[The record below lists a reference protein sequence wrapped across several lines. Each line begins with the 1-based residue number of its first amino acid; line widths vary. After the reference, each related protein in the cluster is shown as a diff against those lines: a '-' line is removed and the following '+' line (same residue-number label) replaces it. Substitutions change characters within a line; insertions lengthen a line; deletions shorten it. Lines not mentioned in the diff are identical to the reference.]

1 MSAVELIGFIIT
13 MLALVFLF
21 TRQAVEERKRRRNP
35 EGYAKRQEE
44 KAKMIER
51 LLMGGEEEEE
61 EVPMIQ
67 KVLNEPHELEE
78 WEEVKAVAPPPI
90 VQKEEEPLKPTQT
103 AVQEMWESLEDKR
116 SIAVFH
122 AIFGPP
128 KGLG

>member
-21 TRQAVEERKRRRNP
+21 TRQAVEERKRRRDP
-35 EGYAKRQEE
+35 EGYAKRMDE

-51 LLMGGEEEEE
+51 LLTGEVDDEEEE
-61 EVPMIQ
+61 PMIK

-78 WEEVKAVAPPPI
+78 WEKVKEPTALPV
-90 VQKEEEPLKPTQT
+90 VQKVAEPKQT
-103 AVQEMWESLEDKR
+103 DQSSALTMWESLEDKR

-128 KGLG
+128 KGL